1 MNESI
6 AADVLV
12 DLLLDDIME
21 GSALLEF
28 NPSRDAAGK
37 FTSKG
42 AGEAYA
48 HGVMAAGRVA
58 GIAAKTKGADRAGVR
73 AAIKAGMDQHV
84 RTVQYTRSFLSN
96 VYGPGAA
103 KDVTNVMAVS
113 SPKTQLRMVQMQ
125 RSYMK
130 KTVR

>member
-58 GIAAKTKGADRAGVR
+58 GGMEHRKMNLAYVYRIA
-73 AAIKAGMDQHV
+73 
-84 RTVQYTRSFLSN
+84 FL
-96 VYGPGAA
+96 
-103 KDVTNVMAVS
+103 
-113 SPKTQLRMVQMQ
+113 
-125 RSYMK
+125 
-130 KTVR
+130 